1 MESVPRCGALSL
13 SLAGH
18 DLTGTSHS
26 HDAVL
31 KAAQEKIMA
40 GAFAEALE
48 MVMPVLD
55 AEPEHGEALYMAAVC
70 HRYLERHEDAQRA
83 LDRLKTAQPEFG
95 RAWQEEGHLLRARG
109 QNEQA
114 LHAYARACQYNPALT
129 ASWAAQAD
137 ILAGLGR
144 TAEAG
149 QARAQ
154 GQRVTALPK
163 PVVAVMHHLYEGRL
177 VRAETLCRN
186 FLKANPRHVEAMRLL
201 AEIGMRFNVTDDAEI
216 LLENARAFEPDNIQ
230 VRLDYIQVLRKRQK
244 FAAALEQARELHDL
258 DPGNPVFLSH
268 YAIEAM
274 QTGDFETALCAFDK
288 VLEKLPGDP
297 ATLTSRGH
305 ALKTA
310 GESEKAIASYKAA
323 IASQPDHA
331 DAWYA
336 LANLKTYRFS
346 DDELTAMQAQEGR
359 TALSH
364 AQRIHLNFALGKAHE
379 DRKDY
384 ESAFEAYARGNELKR
399 RQTRYTSEQMEEEL
413 EAQKALCTPELFAR
427 QSGKGHDDPA
437 PIFIVG
443 LPRAG
448 STLLEQILA
457 SHSQVDG
464 TLELPNILSA
474 AHSLRGRDR
483 SDRTRYPRV
492 LAELEGEELAAMGRR
507 YIEETA
513 IHRKGAA
520 FFTDKMPNNFR
531 HIALIK
537 LILPNAKIIDARRH
551 PMACC
556 FSGFKQLF
564 AEGQEFTYGLEQIGR
579 YYRAYVE
586 LMDHWDAVLPGE
598 VLRVIHED
606 VVDDIEGQVRR
617 ILDFCGLPFEQAC
630 VDFHKTRR
638 EVRTAS
644 SEQVRQPL
652 YRSGLEQWKA
662 FEPFLDPLKSALG
675 PVLNDW
681 RRDESQSNTA

>member
-1 MESVPRCGALSL
+1 M
-13 SLAGH
+13 
-18 DLTGTSHS
+18 T
-26 HDAVL
+26 
-31 KAAQEKIMA
+31 
-40 GAFAEALE
+40 GAFAEALDIAG
-48 MVMPVLD
+48 PVLD
-55 AEPEHGEALYMAAVC
+55 AEPEHGEALYMTAVC
-70 HRYLERHEDAQRA
+70 QRYLGRLDDAQDA

-95 RAWQEEGHLLRARG
+95 RAWQEEGHLQRAKGR
-109 QNEQA
+109 NENA
-114 LHAYARACQYNPALT
+114 LQAYARACQHNPALT
-129 ASWAAQAD
+129 ASWAAQSD
-137 ILAGLGR
+137 ILMALGR
-144 TAEAG
+144 TGEAG

-154 GQRVTALPK
+154 GERVAGLPK

-177 VRAETLCRN
+177 IRAETLCRN

-201 AEIGMRFNVTDDAEI
+201 AEIGVRFNVTDDAEI
-216 LLENARAFEPDNIQ
+216 LLENAQAFEPDNIQ

-244 FAAALEQARELHDL
+244 FAAALEQARALLER
-258 DPGNPVFLSH
+258 DPDSPVFLSH

-274 QTGDFETALCAFDK
+274 QTGDYETALSAFDR
-288 VLEKLPGDP
+288 VLEKIPGDP

-310 GESEKAIASYKAA
+310 GESEKAVASYKAA
-323 IASQPDHA
+323 LASQPEHT

-336 LANLKTYRFS
+336 LANLKTYRF
-346 DDELTAMQAQEGR
+346 DDGELAAMQVQAENA
-359 TALSH
+359 ALSH
-364 AQRIHLNFALGKAHE
+364 TQRIHLSFALGKAHE
-379 DRKDY
+379 DRKDFKK
-384 ESAFEAYARGNELKR
+384 AFEAYEHGNELKR
-399 RQTRYTSEQMEEEL
+399 RQTRYTSDQMEEEL
-413 EAQKALCTPELFAR
+413 EAQKALCTPELFAA

-483 SDRTRYPRV
+483 SDRTRYPRI
-492 LAELEGEELAAMGRR
+492 LHEMDGDELAAMGRR

-513 IHRKGAA
+513 IHRKGAP

-564 AEGQEFTYGLEQIGR
+564 AEGQEFTYGLEEIGR

-598 VLRVIHED
+598 ILRVIHED
-606 VVDDIEGQVRR
+606 VVDDIEAQVRR

-675 PVLNDW
+675 PALTDW
-681 RRDESQSNTA
+681 RRDHTQSNAA